1 MELEKSVVDM
11 KPVVLIE
18 NQNQLSSLIE
28 HLARTAHISV
38 DTESNSFYAYYNR
51 ICLIQVST
59 EEEDYIIDPLAL
71 NDIEELGRIFLDP
84 GIEKIFHAAPNDVA
98 GLRRDFKFR
107 VQNIFDTA
115 IAAKVLG
122 YRQLGLARILFEH
135 FGVSLN
141 KKWQR
146 HDWGRRPLRNEQLEY
161 ARYDTHFLI
170 PLRHRLAAELEEK
183 QLREA
188 AREAF
193 EKTCNQQFQEKPFHP
208 GDFLH
213 IYGAQSL
220 DVAGKRVLQALYL
233 FRENEARRRDRAP
246 FRILTNETLL
256 RLAHQRPKS
265 IQDFSKIKGIPRTYT
280 NWRAAYPLIEL
291 IRKHEG
297 HGEDLIL
304 Q

>member
-1 MELEKSVVDM
+1 MDM
-11 KPVVLIE
+11 KPVVIVE
-18 NQNQLSSLIE
+18 QKPEFSSLISQ
-28 HLARTAHISV
+28 LSKAAYISV

-59 EEEDYIIDPLAL
+59 EEEDYIIDPFAL
-71 NDIEELGRIFLDP
+71 EDIKELGEIFSNPD
-84 GIEKIFHAAPNDVA
+84 IEKIFHAAPNDIA

-107 VQNIFDTA
+107 VSNIFDTA
-115 IAAKVLG
+115 IAAKILG
-122 YRQLGLARILFEH
+122 YQQLGLARILFEH

-146 HDWGRRPLRNEQLEY
+146 HDWGRRPLRQEQLEY

-170 PLRHRLAAELEEK
+170 ALRGILAAGLQEK
-183 QLREA
+183 QLMET

-193 EKTCNQQFQEKPFHP
+193 AKACNQEFQQKPFRP

-220 DVAGKRVLQALYL
+220 DLAGKRVLQALYL

-246 FRILTNETLL
+246 FRILTNETLV
-256 RLAHQRPKS
+256 RLAHQRPKN
-265 IQDFSKIKGIPRTYT
+265 IHEFAKIKGIPRTYS
-280 NWRAAYPLIEL
+280 NSRAANPLIEL
-291 IRKHEG
+291 IRKHDG
-297 HGEDLIL
+297 HGEDMAVR
-304 Q
+304 

>member
-1 MELEKSVVDM
+1 MDM
-11 KPVVLIE
+11 KPVVIVEKKPEFL
-18 NQNQLSSLIE
+18 SLITQ
-28 HLARTAHISV
+28 LAKAARISV

-59 EEEDYIIDPLAL
+59 EEEDYIIDPFAL
-71 NDIEELGRIFLDP
+71 DDLKELGEIFSNP
-84 GIEKIFHAAPNDVA
+84 GIEKIFHAAPNDIA

-107 VQNIFDTA
+107 VDNIFDTA
-115 IAAKVLG
+115 IAAKMLG
-122 YRQLGLARILFEH
+122 YQQLGLARILFEH

-146 HDWGRRPLRNEQLEY
+146 HDWGRRPLRQEQLEY

-170 PLRHRLAAELEEK
+170 ALRGILAEGLHEK
-183 QLREA
+183 QLMEA

-193 EKTCNQQFQEKPFHP
+193 AKACNQEFQQKPFRP

-220 DVAGKRVLQALYL
+220 DLAGKRVLQALYL

-246 FRILTNETLL
+246 FRILTNETLV
-256 RLAHQRPKS
+256 RLAHQRPKN
-265 IQDFSKIKGIPRTYT
+265 IHDFAKIKGIPRTYI
-280 NWRAAYPLIEL
+280 NSRAANPLIEL
-291 IRKHEG
+291 IRKHDG
-297 HGEDLIL
+297 HGEDMAVR
-304 Q
+304 